1 MFVAHLDQFI
11 MLFEYAYYNWKN
23 LPFFSIITWFSIMSQ
38 HDFGSILLENC
49 STERKWIFLNNQK
62 SYECDFWFQRKVRMC
77 SLQIQLGEKKG
88 YKKGYINQI
97 VNDRRVILKI
107 VNFRMYMPSYEALEC
122 TPFCTPFPKSRPP
135 FCTPFR
141 KSFYNTN
148 HHSQPHSVDFVGFSR
163 FMWKTLDYWM
173 P

>member
-1 MFVAHLDQFI
+1 MFAYEPLNRGSAKWKFALFFNYNLIFDHVSAWFWLDF
-11 MLFEYAYYNWKN
+11 AWKWLN
-23 LPFFSIITWFSIMSQ
+23 RTKMDLPEQPEVVWMWFLIPAKAEDVFFTNSTW
-38 HDFGSILLENC
+38 G
-49 STERKWIFLNNQK
+49 
-62 SYECDFWFQRKVRMC
+62 
-77 SLQIQLGEKKG
+77 KKG

-107 VNFRMYMPSYEALEC
+107 VNFSHVYAFIWSTRVYPFLYPFSQKSY
-122 TPFCTPFPKSRPP
+122 PFCTPFW
-135 FCTPFR
+135 

-163 FMWKTLDYWM
+163 FKWKTLDYWM